1 MGPACLKK
9 PCYGGP
15 DQGMREQR
23 EVTSYKAST
32 KQQRDRKKKPKD
44 LISCPLRAETSN
56 RTPTKS

>member
-32 KQQRDRKKKPKD
+32 KQQRDRKKKAQRLD
-44 LISCPLRAETSN
+44 ILSSES
-56 RTPTKS
+56 